1 MAENLYCMVK
11 GCNNKDHKSLH
22 ICKKHFY
29 KLPKEK
35 REQLE
40 AMKVVSSMGQID
52 TTKFFFFARE
62 VCQSLEPKIIIA
74 SPKPLSTR
82 QTINN
87 YPLIRITV
95 DKNITNL
102 SN

>member
-11 GCNNKDHKSLH
+11 GCNNKDHKNLH

-40 AMKVVSSMGQID
+40 TMKVVSSMGQMQPSSSFLLG
-52 TTKFFFFARE
+52 KFANHL
-62 VCQSLEPKIIIA
+62 SLK
-74 SPKPLSTR
+74 SLSFD
-82 QTINN
+82 INYSIPN
-87 YPLIRITV
+87 KRHE
-95 DKNITNL
+95 KMN
-102 SN
+102 

>member
-11 GCNNKDHKSLH
+11 GCNNRDHKSLH

-52 TTKFFFFARE
+52 PTKFFFFARE
-62 VCQSLEPKIIIA
+62 VCQSLEPKIIA
-74 SPKPLSTR
+74 PAKLLSTR
-82 QTINN
+82 QTTNN
-87 YPLIRITV
+87 YPLIRVTV
-95 DKNITNL
+95 DKNITNH
-102 SN
+102 